1 MSSTYQYFGPGVGVA
16 HSYREIDVMIALRRR
31 ILMVVEGIRGDDND
45 NVVDIES
52 RSNDRSRVSSRESI
66 NSRDS
71 VNGYESSS
79 LQEKGKKI
87 KRKLIK
93 LKRKHR

>member
-1 MSSTYQYFGPGVGVA
+1 MSSTYQFFGPGAGVA

-31 ILMVVEGIRGDDND
+31 IVMMIEGIRGDDD
-45 NVVDIES
+45 DSVVDIES
-52 RSNDRSRVSSRESI
+52 RSRDSSRGSRDSI
-66 NSRDS
+66 NSSDN
-71 VNGYESSS
+71 VDGYESS

-93 LKRKHR
+93 LKRKHSR

>member
-1 MSSTYQYFGPGVGVA
+1 MSSTYQFFGPGVGVA

-31 ILMVVEGIRGDDND
+31 IVMMVEGIRGDDD
-45 NVVDIES
+45 DSVVDIES
-52 RSNDRSRVSSRESI
+52 RSSDRSRGRRYSISSSNNI
-66 NSRDS
+66 D
-71 VNGYESSS
+71 GYESS
-79 LQEKGKKI
+79 LQDKGKKI